1 VNAKTGKQTAPARH
15 DSAESAFR
23 AGVEALRRGQLDAA
37 EQSFA
42 QAAKMAA
49 DQPSPRLG
57 LALVLDARG
66 RAAAATAAVRAVLD
80 DFPGFAAAQ
89 RILADRV
96 RETDPAEAGQW
107 YVRCARH
114 APADSVAIGSALLLA
129 ARLQR
134 AGVAAP
140 PTPVPLAAPPALTSV
155 VICSIRPQS
164 LAMARS
170 SLARAFGAAPWELIH
185 IDDARS
191 LCEGWNRGLA
201 ASNGDAVVF
210 CHDDIAITCDRLGE
224 RLGAALADDDVVG
237 VAGSRQLAGPN
248 WIWAG
253 APHAHGCVAH
263 VRGNELLAGAYS
275 VEGPR
280 VAAIESL
287 DGVFLAMRRATA
299 LAIGF
304 DAATYDG
311 FHLYDAD
318 FCWRARRA
326 GLRLAVR
333 CDLGL
338 VHWSEGQFNAEWTR
352 YARRFLQRVGLPDQ
366 PMAPIPGASTAIDT
380 LEALPGTLAWL
391 AHWVHAA

>member
-1 VNAKTGKQTAPARH
+1 MHAKTGNSSAPVRH

-23 AGVEALRRGQLDAA
+23 AGVEALRQGQLDAA
-37 EQSFA
+37 EQAFA
-42 QAAKMAA
+42 QAVRMAS

-66 RAAAATAAVRAVLD
+66 HAAAATAAVRAVLA

-107 YVRCARH
+107 YVRCARRD
-114 APADSVAIGSALLLA
+114 PADSVAIGSALLLA

-140 PTPVPLAAPPALTSV
+140 PTPVPLAPAPALTSV
-155 VICSIRPQS
+155 AICSIRPQS
-164 LAMARS
+164 LAAARS
-170 SLARAFGAAPWELIH
+170 SLARAFGAAAWELIH

-201 ASNGDAVVF
+201 ASRGDAVVF
-210 CHDDIAITCDRLGE
+210 CHDDIVITCDRLGE

-237 VAGSRQLAGPN
+237 VAGSRQLAGAN

-338 VHWSEGQFNAEWTR
+338 VHWSEGQFNADWAR
-352 YARRFLQRVGLPDQ
+352 YARRFLQRAGLPDQ

>member
-1 VNAKTGKQTAPARH
+1 VEAKSGHRSAPLAH

-23 AGVEALRRGQLDAA
+23 HGVESLRRGHLDVA
-37 EQSFA
+37 EQSFTD
-42 QAAKMAA
+42 AARMAT

-57 LALVLDARG
+57 LAMVLAARG
-66 RAAAATAAVRAVLD
+66 RAAQAIAALRALVG
-80 DFPGFAAAQ
+80 DFPAFVAAQ
-89 RILADRV
+89 RVLAERLG
-96 RETDPAEAGQW
+96 ETEPAEAGQW
-107 YVRCARH
+107 YVRCARRDPTDG
-114 APADSVAIGSALLLA
+114 AAIGSALLMA
-129 ARLQR
+129 SRLQR

-140 PTPVPLAAPPALTSV
+140 PAPVPLAPAPALTSV
-155 VICSIRPQS
+155 VICSIRPRQ
-164 LAMARS
+164 LAVAKDS
-170 SLARAFGAAPWELIH
+170 FARAFGRAPWELVH

-201 ASNGDAVVF
+201 SARGEVVVF

-224 RLGAALADDDVVG
+224 RLAAALADDDVVG
-237 VAGSRQLAGPN
+237 VAGTRRMAGPN
-248 WIWAG
+248 WAWSG
-253 APHAHGCVAH
+253 APHSHGCVSH
-263 VRGNELLAGAYS
+263 VRDGEVLAGAYS

-287 DGVFLAMRRATA
+287 DGVFMAMRRATA
-299 LAIGF
+299 LAVGF

-338 VHWSEGQFNAEWTR
+338 VHWSNGTLNAEWAR
-352 YARRFLQRVGLPDQ
+352 HARRFLQRTGLPDV
-366 PMAPIPGASTAIDT
+366 PMAPIAGAATKVEG
-380 LEALPGTLAWL
+380 LGALPGTMAWL
-391 AHWVHAA
+391 AHWVQHA